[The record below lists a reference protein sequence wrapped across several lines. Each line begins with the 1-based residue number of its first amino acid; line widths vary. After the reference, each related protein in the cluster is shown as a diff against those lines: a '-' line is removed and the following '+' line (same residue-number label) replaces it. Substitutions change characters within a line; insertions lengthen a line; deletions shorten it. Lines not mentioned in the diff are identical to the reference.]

1 MEGINFYRDILEI
14 TASTRERRA
23 AKAAQFTVKQEH
35 QQVDPTLVQAHDA
48 SESTTE
54 TVLADID
61 AILAEVS

>member
-1 MEGINFYRDILEI
+1 MEGINFYKDILAT

-23 AKAAQFTVKQEH
+23 AKVAAAMVKHEH
-35 QQVDPTLVQAHDA
+35 EVVDSPLVQPHDA
-48 SESTTE
+48 SESTTK